1 MYSRSVD
8 HTPAEVKAMA
18 SCPVPDKND
27 YLYRRAEQE
36 LEQAQR
42 AAHPAAV
49 KAHYVLAGYYLDQ
62 VYGGGEQPADGK
74 GFD

>member
-1 MYSRSVD
+1 
-8 HTPAEVKAMA
+8 MA
-18 SCPVPDKND
+18 SLPVHSEHD

-49 KAHYVLAGYYLDQ
+49 KAHYMLAGYYLDQ
-62 VYGGGEQPADGK
+62 VYGGVEPSGD
-74 GFD
+74 DTNRT